1 MLYRPLTLHPR
12 DHYLRQLAAFQDKD
26 PVKIVTGVRG
36 CGKSCLLKLMVRRLL
51 EQGIEGRQIL
61 ELDLE
66 SAEWAGADAERLYRY
81 GKAHAADGKR
91 TYLFLDEVQ
100 RVLGWQAAVNRLRNE
115 LDCDIYAAGSS
126 GWILS
131 SEYAAY
137 LAGRYVEI
145 RMYPLS
151 FREFL
156 DFHGCRAGRQPGK
169 AGRVIR
175 QVRETGEP
183 AAWPAAPEGRPEA
196 EQQPLLAAAAWPDS
210 REDTVFRASDFLEA
224 YLVFGG
230 MPGIAGVGFEQEKI
244 RTLLDGTYSA
254 VIVRE
259 ILERERHKGRRQM
272 TDPELLQKVAVFLAG
287 QVGTPISSTSIG
299 HGLDAQGNLQDRS
312 RKGRPAVQTVQAYVA
327 SLVDPYVFSEVPRYD
342 IKGGTRLK
350 TLGKYYIADTG
361 LFNCLLGGIDPA
373 GKAVLENVV
382 YFELL
387 RRQYD
392 VAVGKVG
399 TKEVSFV
406 ARRGAEKL
414 YLQVAESLKHPEEV
428 RRVLAPLRM
437 IRDNYEKI
445 VIVPECEASLT
456 QDGIRVLPLLEF
468 LLDE

>member
-12 DHYLRQLAAFQDKD
+12 DHYLRRLAAFQDKD

-51 EQGIEGRQIL
+51 EQGIEERQIL

-66 SAEWAGADAERLYRY
+66 SAEWAGADAEKLYRY

-183 AAWPAAPEGRPEA
+183 VAG
-196 EQQPLLAAAAWPDS
+196 PDS

-272 TDPELLQKVAVFLAG
+272 TDPELLQKVAVFLAW

-299 HGLDAQGNLQDRS
+299 HGLDAQGSLQDRS

-342 IKGGTRLK
+342 IKGGARLK

>member
-12 DHYLRQLAAFQDKD
+12 DHDLRRLAAFQDKD

-51 EQGIEGRQIL
+51 EQGIENRQIL
-61 ELDLE
+61 ELNLE
-66 SAEWAGADAERLYRY
+66 SAQWAGADAESLCRYVLAHQIAGERL
-81 GKAHAADGKR
+81 
-91 TYLFLDEVQ
+91 YLFLDEVQ
-100 RVLGWQAAVNRLRNE
+100 RVPAWQAAVNRLRNE

-126 GWILS
+126 SWILS

-169 AGRVIR
+169 EGRVIR

-183 AAWPAAPEGRPEA
+183 VRSADE
-196 EQQPLLAAAAWPDS
+196 
-210 REDTVFRASDFLEA
+210 FLEA

-244 RTLLDGTYSA
+244 RTLLDGICSA
-254 VIVRE
+254 IVIRE

-272 TDPELLQKVAVFLAG
+272 TDPELLRKVTGFLAG
-287 QVGTPISSTSIG
+287 HIGTSVSVTAIG
-299 HGLDAQGNLQDRS
+299 HALEEEGAFWDRS
-312 RKGRPAVQTVQAYVA
+312 RKGKPAVQTIQAYVA
-327 SLVDPYVFSEVPRYD
+327 ALVDSFVFSEAARFDV
-342 IKGGTRLK
+342 KGGVRLK

-361 LFNCLLGGIDPA
+361 LFSCLLGGIDPA
-373 GKAVLENVV
+373 GKAVLENVI

-414 YLQVAESLKHPEEV
+414 YIQVAEDMKKPEE
-428 RRVLAPLRM
+428 RKRALTPLRM

-445 VIVPECEASLT
+445 VIALECEASLT
-456 QDGIRVLPLLEF
+456 QDGIRILPLLEF